1 LTGLGVAGQGWPR
14 SPLNVPTT
22 GYPVTMTTRRRHGED
37 GISFEHRG
45 PCRDPQR
52 HRNCPGLWRGE
63 ITVGYTG
70 DGTRTRRKVSA
81 TTKAAVID
89 KLRDLRTQLDKGV
102 TPKAGYTHY
111 TVRQAA
117 GDWLAHG
124 LEGRSPKTIKKNQNV
139 LEPILAVIGAR
150 KLRDLSAAD
159 VRQALAAMAAG
170 YSTAAVSMGHLALKR
185 AIRHAEANDLINR
198 NVATLADTPKG
209 QDGRPSK
216 SLTLD
221 QAMAV
226 IAAAATL
233 PVMELRPGLKDVRR
247 PAELMHA
254 YIVLSLLAGIRTE
267 EARALHWAHV
277 DLDGDPATSPPIPP
291 HIAVWRS
298 VRTHGD
304 TKTERSRRTLGLPAA
319 AVQALR
325 TWSDRQADE
334 RLAAGEHWQDTGLVF
349 TSHLGAALDAAN
361 VRKMFK
367 RVCTEAGTGNGN
379 DWTPRE
385 LRTSFVSLMSHH
397 GVSIEEIARLVGH
410 ASTRTTEIVYRR
422 ELRPVI
428 TTGAE
433 IMDQLFTATKL
444 TARPRTA
451 ETPRASRRS
460 LTS

>member
-1 LTGLGVAGQGWPR
+1 
-14 SPLNVPTT
+14 
-22 GYPVTMTTRRRHGED
+22 MTTRRRRGED

-45 PCRDPQR
+45 PCRDPQGHR
-52 HRNCPGLWRGE
+52 HCPGLWRGE
-63 ITVGYTG
+63 ITLGYTG
-70 DGTRTRRKVSA
+70 DGKRTRRKVSG
-81 TTKAAVID
+81 TTKAAVVD
-89 KLRDLRTQLDKGV
+89 KLRDLHNELDKGI
-102 TPKAGYTHY
+102 TRKAGYTTHY

-117 GDWLAHG
+117 KDWLAHG
-124 LEGRSPKTIKKNQNV
+124 LEGRSAKTVKKNENV

-150 KLRDLSAAD
+150 KLRELTAAD

-185 AIRHAEANDLINR
+185 AIRHAEANDLVAR
-198 NVATLADTPKG
+198 NVAALADTPKG

-216 SLTLD
+216 SLIFD
-221 QAMAV
+221 QAVAI
-226 IAAAATL
+226 IAAAKTL

-267 EARALHWAHV
+267 EARALRWAHV
-277 DLDGDPATSPPIPP
+277 DLDGDPAARPPVPP
-291 HIAVWRS
+291 HVAVWRS

-325 TWSDRQADE
+325 AWSASQAGE
-334 RLAAGEHWQDTGLVF
+334 RLAAGEDWQDTGLVF
-349 TSHLGAALDAAN
+349 TTHHGAALDAGN

-367 RVCTEAGTGNGN
+367 RVCDEAGIG
-379 DWTPRE
+379 DRWTPRE
-385 LRTSFVSLMSHH
+385 LRTSFVSLMSHS

-433 IMDQLFTATKL
+433 IMDQLFTAT
-444 TARPRTA
+444 
-451 ETPRASRRS
+451 
-460 LTS
+460 